1 MSNRTQLAHGE
12 GVGPELSIVIPVY
25 GCATCLVRLHN
36 RLNQALAGICDGW
49 EIIFVDDRSPDNS
62 WETLKSLAEADARVI
77 AVRLSR
83 NFGQQIAISAG
94 IEKARGKMIVV
105 MDCDLQDPPEFIPAL
120 VSEFRNGA
128 EIVLAQR
135 ESAYQSSL
143 RRSANRFYFWLLGL
157 LSGTKIDGKFGSFS
171 LISRKVADAYS
182 RFVEI
187 DRHYLFIIFWLGF
200 DVRVVP
206 YKRESRTESASAYS
220 YGDLLRLAISGIFFQ
235 TTRLMRWVVQFG
247 FVIALI
253 GLLYGLYLSLGVLLF
268 ERQPPQGWTSVIVLM
283 LFMSGVIIVSIG
295 IVGLYVARIFEQTK
309 LRPLY
314 VVDEE
319 LRVSE
324 SSSIAG
330 NARQTE
336 IRTAL

>member
-1 MSNRTQLAHGE
+1 MNVNNQITQGADG
-12 GVGPELSIVIPVY
+12 GIELSVVIPVY
-25 GCATCLVRLHN
+25 GCVTCLVRLHE
-36 RLNQALAGICDGW
+36 RLNKALTGVCKSW
-49 EIIFVDDRSPDNS
+49 ELIFVDDRSPDNA
-62 WETLKSLAEADARVI
+62 WETLKSIAEADARVI

-94 IEKARGKMIVV
+94 ITKARGKAIVV
-105 MDCDLQDPPEFIPAL
+105 MDCDLQDPPEFIPTL
-120 VSEFRNGA
+120 LKEFRSGS
-128 EIVLAQR
+128 EIVLAHR

-143 RRSANRFYFWLLGL
+143 RRSANRFYFWMLEL

-206 YKRESRTESASAYS
+206 YKRESRTESSSAYS
-220 YGDLLRLAISGIFFQ
+220 YRDLLRLAISGIFFQ
-235 TTRLMRWVVQFG
+235 TTRLMRWVVQLG
-247 FVIALI
+247 FVIALV
-253 GLLYGLYLSLGVLLF
+253 GVLYGLYLSLGVLLF
-268 ERQPPQGWTSVIVLM
+268 QRQPPQGWTSVIVLM

-309 LRPLY
+309 LRPLF
-314 VVDEE
+314 VIDEE
-319 LRVSE
+319 LRADV
-324 SSSIAG
+324 IAP
-330 NARQTE
+330 ATTRQAE
-336 IRTAL
+336 VRTTQ